1 MRLNDATPSD
11 WNRLREEH
19 PAILKTG
26 LEPWATMAA
35 EEAEEDVVNNPEHY
49 NTGSIEC
56 IDAIE
61 ESMTPE
67 AFRGYLKGN
76 VQKYLWRYES
86 KHWEDPLQ
94 DLQKAQWYLARLT
107 QAVIFENE

>member
-1 MRLNDATPSD
+1 
-11 WNRLREEH
+11 LREEH

-26 LEPWATMAA
+26 LEPWADMA
-35 EEAEEDVVNNPEHY
+35 EEEAAEDVVNNPDHY

-76 VQKYLWRYES
+76 CTKYLWRYSYKGKPIE
-86 KHWEDPLQ
+86 